1 MREQLIAQRAII
13 ASGRAVTRA
22 ASDASAPV
30 STRRAIGLSS
40 LASVVSALPSFLL
53 SGFAIFMAE
62 RIGLGPSELGTAIAA
77 FYLGSAVISLP
88 GGRLIRRIGS
98 RRGMIVAGTVTFSTL
113 LTIAVG
119 VRNVPVLA
127 AVMALGGAANG
138 VGQVAS
144 NVALA
149 GSVPVTRQGLAFG
162 LKQAS
167 APAATLLS
175 GATIPL
181 IALTVGWRWGF
192 VAGASGAFA
201 LLVGLIRTPGL
212 RGAGEARLDVPTE
225 GTTAV
230 EEATSKAETT
240 TTEDAASGAD
250 AEDAAA
256 PTQSDAPG
264 PTIGS
269 LVVIAAGV
277 SCAAAVGMSIVTF
290 YISSIVDGGV
300 APRTAGFLL
309 MAGSISGI
317 LARTV
322 LGWSADR
329 RERGHLAIVSALLT
343 LGGVGCVAL
352 SYAGSSTAALL
363 VGTLLGFA
371 CGWGWPG
378 LFFFAVIRIS
388 QGAAARTMSVT
399 QLGMFLGALTGPL
412 TFGRVAAGLSFA
424 AAWRGA
430 AVVAIVGAV
439 LLVVGVRL
447 VGGPNKVLIV
457 PSVRPQAST
466 EHDDLEPPSFDPDS
480 RA

>member
-1 MREQLIAQRAII
+1 MKH
-13 ASGRAVTRA
+13 SP
-22 ASDASAPV
+22 PV

-53 SGFAIFMAE
+53 SGFAIFMVE
-62 RIGLGPSELGTAIAA
+62 RIGLGPSELGGAIAT
-77 FYLGSAVISLP
+77 FYLGSAIVSLP
-88 GGRLIRRIGS
+88 GGRLIRRVGS
-98 RRGMIVAGTVTFSTL
+98 RRGMMFAATMTL
-113 LTIAVG
+113 SALTTIAVG
-119 VRNVPVLA
+119 VQNVPTLV

-138 VGQVAS
+138 IGQVAS

-149 GSVPVTRQGLAFG
+149 GSVPRDRQGLAFG

-167 APAATLLS
+167 APAATLMS

-192 VAGASGAFA
+192 VAGASFALA
-201 LLVGLIRTPGL
+201 LLVGLLRTPGL
-212 RGAGEARLDVPTE
+212 RGAGEPPIAAEREDRTSEDPTPQPPDD
-225 GTTAV
+225 TAQ
-230 EEATSKAETT
+230 EEAPRAAA
-240 TTEDAASGAD
+240 TTEVG
-250 AEDAAA
+250 
-256 PTQSDAPG
+256 PG
-264 PTIGS
+264 PAVGP

-290 YISSIVDGGV
+290 YISSVVAGGV

-309 MAGSISGI
+309 MAGSIAGI
-317 LARTV
+317 ISRTV

-329 RERGHLAIVSALLT
+329 REHGHLAVVSALLT
-343 LGGVGCVAL
+343 LGAVGCLTLAVA
-352 SYAGSSTAALL
+352 GTSTSALI

-388 QGAAARTMSVT
+388 EGAAARTMSVT

-412 TFGRVAAGLSFA
+412 SFGRVAAEISFA

-439 LLVVGVRL
+439 LLVLGVRL
-447 VGGPNKVLIV
+447 VGNANKVLIV

-466 EHDDLEPPSFDPDS
+466 DPDDLRPPSFDPGS
-480 RA
+480 RT